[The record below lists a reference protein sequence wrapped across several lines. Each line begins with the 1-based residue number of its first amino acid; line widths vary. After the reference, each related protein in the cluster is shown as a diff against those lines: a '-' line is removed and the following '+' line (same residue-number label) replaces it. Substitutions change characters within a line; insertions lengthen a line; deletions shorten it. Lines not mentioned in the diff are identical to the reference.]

1 MSLKARRSPE
11 ILHER
16 LASLNNSSAEED
28 RTRGSYV
35 SHETKRSRRLLSI
48 HFSPNARYPLLPMS
62 SINIGVIGLGYWGP
76 NLLRNFAENEA
87 AQLRWICDQDEQR
100 LTSMSRRY
108 PMAQT
113 TTDYRAVAHDQSVDA
128 VAVVTPVA
136 THFTIAKELLRA
148 GKHVLLEKPLAATV
162 REAEELIDLA
172 EQNKRTLM
180 VDHTFVYTGAVRK
193 MKEIVS
199 SGELGDLLYFDSVRI
214 NLGLFQRDINVLWDL
229 APHDLSIMDYLIDRQ
244 PEGLSAIGSCHI
256 EKGIENIAYLIMKFP
271 GDFIAHFHFNWLAP
285 VKIRHTL
292 IAGSSKMVLYD
303 DIEPTEKVRVYDK
316 GVTASRIGDR
326 EAAYQTLVSYRTGDV
341 WAPKL
346 DSTEALRYVVA
357 EFLEAIRAGR
367 KSLTDGHA
375 GLRVVR
381 LLEAAQ
387 QSMKNGGQAV
397 MLGNTAQTAPA

>member
-1 MSLKARRSPE
+1 MKP
-11 ILHER
+11 
-16 LASLNNSSAEED
+16 
-28 RTRGSYV
+28 
-35 SHETKRSRRLLSI
+35 
-48 HFSPNARYPLLPMS
+48 
-62 SINIGVIGLGYWGP
+62 INVGVIGCGYWGP
-76 NLLRNFAENEA
+76 NLIRNFVDNDS
-87 AQLRWICDQDEQR
+87 AQLRWICDVDERR
-100 LTSMSRRY
+100 LTEMLRRY
-108 PMAQT
+108 PFAQT
-113 TTDYRAVAHDQSVDA
+113 TTDYQKLIGDSELDA

-136 THFTIAKELLRA
+136 THFSIASEFLRA

-162 REAEELIDLA
+162 QQSEQLVELA
-172 EQNKRTLM
+172 QQHARTLM

-199 SGELGDLLYFDSVRI
+199 SAELGDLLYFDSVRI

-229 APHDLSIMDYLIDRQ
+229 APHDLSIMDYLIERQ

-256 EKGIENIAYLIMKFP
+256 EEGIENIAYLIMKFP

-292 IAGSSKMVLYD
+292 IAGSSKMILYD

-316 GVTASRIGDR
+316 GVTANRVADR

-346 DSTEALRYVVA
+346 DTTEALRYVVA
-357 EFLEAIRAGR
+357 EFLDSIRASR
-367 KSLTDGHA
+367 APLTDGPA

-387 QSMKNGGQAV
+387 KSIKCGGQFTP
-397 MLGNTAQTAPA
+397 L